1 MVFSISEFP
10 ANIYTFSTYG
20 LEQASTIS
28 TPSSRMVFPHQVLLF
43 QSFTNTVNI
52 NYSYTWTQFF
62 PIYGI
67 EYKRNI
73 QN

>member
-10 ANIYTFSTYG
+10 ANIYTFITYG
-20 LEQASTIS
+20 LAQASTIS
-28 TPSSRMVFPHQVLLF
+28 TPSSRMVSPHQVLLF
-43 QSFTNTVNI
+43 QSFNNTVNI
-52 NYSYTWTQFF
+52 NHSYTRTQFF

-67 EYKRNI
+67 EYKHNI